1 MLAEAKLA
9 TTKPDLVGTRRSR
22 RRKQRRENLAGL
34 FFISPWL
41 IGFMLLMFFPLVFSL
56 VISFTQW
63 NMTGSPQFIGIE
75 NYVHMFTN
83 DPFYFKAMGITFKY
97 VFLMVPL
104 QVVFAIV
111 IAVLLNRATYGI
123 KFFRAIFYLPSLIQG
138 VTLALIF
145 SWMLNDDFGPVNYM
159 LEQVGLPRVH
169 WLTDPNVALYALV
182 FIALW
187 GVGSPMVLYLS
198 ALRSVSSEYYEAADI
213 DGAGPVRKFF
223 NITLPLITPTILFNI
238 LTSLI
243 SAFQTIV
250 LAFVLT
256 GGGPANSTYF
266 YSLHVYRNAF
276 THFKMGYAS
285 AMAWVMF
292 ILVVLLTGLVLKSS
306 KYWVYYEA
314 DGGGR

>member
-1 MLAEAKLA
+1 MAIANSDA
-9 TTKPDLVGTRRSR
+9 AMMRRSA
-22 RRKQRRENLAGL
+22 RRKRRRENVAGL

-41 IGFMLLMFFPLVFSL
+41 IGFLLLMFFPLMFSL
-56 VISFTQW
+56 VISFSEW
-63 NMTGSPQFIGIE
+63 NMVGSPKFIGFD
-75 NYVHMFTN
+75 NYVQMFTG
-83 DPFYFKAMGITFKY
+83 DPFYFKSMIVTFKY
-97 VFLMVPL
+97 VFIMVPL
-104 QVVFAIV
+104 QVIFAIL

-123 KFFRAIFYLPSLIQG
+123 RFFRAIFYLPSLIQG

-159 LEQVGLPRVH
+159 LELVGLPRVH
-169 WLTDPNVALYALV
+169 WLTDPNVALYALI

-213 DGAGPVRKFF
+213 DGAGPLRKFL
-223 NITLPLITPTILFNI
+223 NITIPLITPTILFNI

-285 AMAWVMF
+285 AMAWAMF
-292 ILVVLLTGLVLKSS
+292 ILIVVLTGLILKSS
-306 KYWVYYEA
+306 KYWVHYEA

>member
-1 MLAEAKLA
+1 
-9 TTKPDLVGTRRSR
+9 
-22 RRKQRRENLAGL
+22 
-34 FFISPWL
+34 
-41 IGFMLLMFFPLVFSL
+41 
-56 VISFTQW
+56 
-63 NMTGSPQFIGIE
+63 
-75 NYVHMFTN
+75 
-83 DPFYFKAMGITFKY
+83 
-97 VFLMVPL
+97 
-104 QVVFAIV
+104 
-111 IAVLLNRATYGI
+111 
-123 KFFRAIFYLPSLIQG
+123 
-138 VTLALIF
+138 
-145 SWMLNDDFGPVNYM
+145 MLNDDFGPVNYM
-159 LEQVGLPRVH
+159 LELAGLPRVH
-169 WLTDPNVALYALV
+169 WLTDPNVALYALI

-213 DGAGPVRKFF
+213 DGAGPIRKFF

-243 SAFQTIV
+243 SAFQAIV

-292 ILVVLLTGLVLKSS
+292 VLIVLLTGLILKSS

>member
-1 MLAEAKLA
+1 MQAAGSDA
-9 TTKPDLVGTRRSR
+9 AMFRRAA
-22 RRKQRRENLAGL
+22 RRKRRRENFAGL

-41 IGFMLLMFFPLVFSL
+41 IGFLLLMLFPMMFSL
-56 VISFTQW
+56 VISFTEW
-63 NMTGSPQFIGIE
+63 NMVGSPEIIGIQ
-75 NYVHMFTN
+75 NYVQMFTA
-83 DPFYFKAMGITFKY
+83 DPFYWNAMTVTFKY
-97 VFLMVPL
+97 VFIMVPL
-104 QVVFAIV
+104 QVIFAIL
-111 IAVLLNRATYGI
+111 IAVLLNRASYGI
-123 KFFRAIFYLPSLIQG
+123 KLFRAVFYLPSLIQG

-159 LEQVGLPRVH
+159 LELAGLPRVH
-169 WLTDPNVALYALV
+169 WLTDPNVALYALI

-213 DGAGPVRKFF
+213 DGAGPIRKFF

-292 ILVVLLTGLVLKSS
+292 VLIVLLTGLILKSS

-314 DGGGR
+314 DGGGH

>member
-1 MLAEAKLA
+1 MTQLDSVDA
-9 TTKPDLVGTRRSR
+9 TWLRKSA
-22 RRKQRRENLAGL
+22 RRKRRQENLAGL
-34 FFISPWL
+34 FFISPWV
-41 IGFMLLMFFPLVFSL
+41 IGFLFLMLGPMMFSL
-56 VISFTQW
+56 AISFTEW
-63 NMTGSPQFIGIE
+63 NMVGTPKFIGFS
-75 NYVHMFTN
+75 NYIKMFTE
-83 DPFYFKAMGITFKY
+83 DPFYFKSMFITFKY
-97 VFLMVPL
+97 VFIMVPM
-104 QVVFAIV
+104 QVIFAIL

-123 KFFRAIFYLPSLIQG
+123 KFFRAVFYLPSLIQG

-145 SWMLNDDFGPVNYM
+145 SWMFNDDFGPVNYI
-159 LEQVGLPRVH
+159 LEFVGLPRIH
-169 WLTDPNVALYALV
+169 WLTDPNVALYSL
-182 FIALW
+182 ILIGLW

-198 ALRSVSSEYYEAADI
+198 ALRSVSTDYYEAADI
-213 DGAGPVRKFF
+213 DGAGRLRKFF

-243 SAFQTIV
+243 AAFQTIV

-292 ILVVLLTGLVLKSS
+292 ILIVLLTGLILKSS
-306 KYWVYYEA
+306 KYWVHYEA

>member
-9 TTKPDLVGTRRSR
+9 TTNPDLAGQRRSQ
-22 RRKQRRENLAGL
+22 RRKRRRENLAGL

-63 NMTGSPQFIGIE
+63 NMTGNPQFIGIE
-75 NYVHMFTN
+75 NYIHMFTS
-83 DPFYFKAMGITFKY
+83 DPFYFKAMGVTFKY

-123 KFFRAIFYLPSLIQG
+123 KFFRAVFYLPSLIQG

-159 LEQVGLPRVH
+159 LELAGLPRVH

-292 ILVVLLTGLVLKSS
+292 ILVVLLTGLILKSS

>member
-9 TTKPDLVGTRRSR
+9 TTKPDLAGTRRSR

>member
-1 MLAEAKLA
+1 MAQSS
-9 TTKPDLVGTRRSR
+9 PDQALMKRSF
-22 RRKQRRENLAGL
+22 RRKRLRENAAGL

-41 IGFMLLMFFPLVFSL
+41 IGFLLLMFGPMVFSL
-56 VISFTQW
+56 GISFTEW
-63 NMTGSPQFIGIE
+63 NMVGSPKFIGVE
-75 NYVHMFTN
+75 NYIHMFTN
-83 DPFYFKAMGITFKY
+83 DPFYFKSMIVTFKY

-104 QVVFAIV
+104 QVIFAIL

-123 KFFRAIFYLPSLIQG
+123 KFFRSIFYLPSLIQG

-159 LEQVGLPRVH
+159 LELVGLPRVH
-169 WLTDPNVALYALV
+169 WLTDPNVALYALI

-223 NITLPLITPTILFNI
+223 NITIPLITPTILFNI

-292 ILVVLLTGLVLKSS
+292 ILIVLLTGLVLASS
-306 KYWVYYEA
+306 KYWVHYED

>member
-1 MLAEAKLA
+1 M
-9 TTKPDLVGTRRSR
+9 
-22 RRKQRRENLAGL
+22 
-34 FFISPWL
+34 
-41 IGFMLLMFFPLVFSL
+41 FSL
-56 VISFTQW
+56 VISFSEW
-63 NMTGSPQFIGIE
+63 NMVGNPKFIGFD
-75 NYVHMFTN
+75 NYIQMFTG
-83 DPFYFKAMGITFKY
+83 DPFYFKSMIVTFKY
-97 VFLMVPL
+97 VFIMVPL
-104 QVVFAIV
+104 QVIFAIL

-123 KFFRAIFYLPSLIQG
+123 RFFRSVFYLPSLIQG

-145 SWMLNDDFGPVNYM
+145 SWMLNDDFGPVSYM
-159 LEQVGLPRVH
+159 LELVGLPRVH
-169 WLTDPNVALYALV
+169 WLTDPNVALYALI

-213 DGAGPVRKFF
+213 DGAGPIRKFF
-223 NITLPLITPTILFNI
+223 NITIPLITPTILFNV

-285 AMAWVMF
+285 AMAWIMF
-292 ILVVLLTGLVLKSS
+292 ILIVILTGLILKSS
-306 KYWVYYEA
+306 KYWVHYEA

>member
-1 MLAEAKLA
+1 MQAAG
-9 TTKPDLVGTRRSR
+9 PDSAMMRRAAR
-22 RRKQRRENLAGL
+22 RRRRRENLSGL

-41 IGFMLLMFFPLVFSL
+41 IGFLLLMFFPMMFSL
-56 VISFTQW
+56 GISFTEW
-63 NMTGSPQFIGIE
+63 NMVGSPEIIGIQ
-75 NYVHMFTN
+75 NYVQMITA
-83 DPFYFKAMGITFKY
+83 DPFYWNAMKVTFKY
-97 VFLMVPL
+97 VFIMVPL
-104 QVVFAIV
+104 QVIFAIL
-111 IAVLLNRATYGI
+111 IAVLLNRVAYGI
-123 KFFRAIFYLPSLIQG
+123 KLFRAIFYLPSLIQG

-159 LEQVGLPRVH
+159 LELVGLPRVH
-169 WLTDPNVALYALV
+169 WLTDPHVALYALI

-213 DGAGPVRKFF
+213 DGAGSVRKFF
-223 NITLPLITPTILFNI
+223 NITIPLITPTILFNI

-292 ILVVLLTGLVLKSS
+292 ILIVLLTGLILKSS